1 VLSEADPY
9 PPEMWARAGLESTP
23 AVVMRMLGFDG
34 AADTSPD
41 HVSTFRIVASNPD
54 VVHLDA
60 VLPVMHVV
68 MVGRKVEP
76 TRRMLTTVLHYRR
89 PVVARLIWA
98 VIGPLHRR
106 TAGGIIT
113 SKIGM
118 GE

>member
-1 VLSEADPY
+1 
-9 PPEMWARAGLESTP
+9 MWARAGLESTP
-23 AVVMRMLGFDG
+23 AVVNRIVRMLGFDG

-60 VLPVMHVV
+60 VLPAMHVV
-68 MVGRKVEP
+68 MVGRN
-76 TRRMLTTVLHYRR
+76 MLTTVLHYRR

-106 TAGGIIT
+106 NAGGIIT